1 MKVTVTFGQTG
12 VVVPCKEGW
21 TVRDLIQQATQRYRK
36 LLEQE
41 GDFLVRTHHVEY
53 CDGGILDPDDI
64 LSDLVEDKDKLMA
77 VYEEQEAQQRGV
89 AGTRLAPS
97 PDLYQ
102 SELSVFQTIAGGE
115 IEVNSSALKSNTPLL
130 VRSSSDS
137 ALSPQPT
144 EPEHSLNEDTA
155 GMTASP
161 VAAAVEKPAGVDRPQ
176 GKNTFSGS
184 LTRTVE
190 LLGED
195 SPLGIHV
202 VPYSSSLSGRS
213 LGLYIR
219 GVEEESRSRKEG
231 LFQEDEC
238 IVMINN
244 TDLLD
249 KTFSQAQEV
258 FRQAMRSP
266 VVRLDVVPSANRER
280 YEKSLIGQLFGNN
293 AGPNS
298 SPRIAK
304 RKEPPPP
311 VKAKP
316 VFKPSEN
323 PTVRLAEEAAT
334 LEAAV
339 STPKGRSESPLHKK
353 SPALSSLVTSKSV
366 GRRLRIDLKKG
377 TEGLGFTVV
386 TRDASVHGPGP
397 ILVKNILARGAA
409 VKDGRLQ
416 SGDRILE
423 VNGVDITGVGQEE
436 LVCMLR
442 STRQGESV
450 CLVVLRQEDIC
461 LPREMKDEISRVAGF
476 VLENGKEQLTFEVPL
491 NDTGSAGLGISLKG
505 NKSRETGEDLGIFI
519 KSIIHGGAAYKDG
532 RLCVNDQMV
541 AVNGESLLGHSNH
554 VAMETLRRS
563 MSQEGNVRGTIQLV
577 VLRTQKDQH
586 GVSFD
591 SSSGLSGLVG
601 SVNGQTNGSHSPMV
615 NNILYTS
622 NVTNGS
628 YSYMDEEEKGELY
641 GHETEFS
648 STNQHSYLQER
659 ENSHTSSL
667 AQRQSPTQNQD
678 QWQFQHVKASKSMDL
693 GTTQNQQ
700 HTVADESNV
709 GSLVGNTAAPSTP
722 VELGPT
728 LGLKKSSSL
737 ESLQTAMSEVNRKNE
752 LLPFHRPR
760 PNMVRGRGCNE
771 SFRAAIDKSYDG
783 PPEDDD
789 DGGSEQSSGRDTPAS
804 SSSRQ
809 GMEDQT
815 EEKGKKD
822 KKKKPKTKKKEKN
835 KGKVKEKGKKKAE
848 EPEDTEKKSKKIGF
862 GLLRFGKKKEEKKDS
877 KTALQQ
883 QKSGLLSDH
892 EFERMKDERERI
904 EAGHPEL
911 RDQRLRDQQGGD
923 GGSAYPDVEDDDTDP
938 NYARIQSFR
947 NREMGPMPL
956 PPSQSPPYSTIQ
968 HTNPGTPSPQ
978 GRSALP
984 GHGNHG
990 NDPGAIP
997 DGDPLDRLYAKVNKP
1012 RGAGTTSPPVS
1023 ATANDSVD
1031 RIQQLRREYQQA
1043 RREGIVPPYEELDPR
1058 RRGHESNAH
1067 RMPGR
1072 GTDHRLAPRYEE
1084 VERQYASLPR
1094 RGPLD
1099 PADYPMQHWSSHYPG
1114 PPQAPQGYPQSSS
1127 YPNPISQ
1134 SAQSYPNP
1142 NSQSAPSYPNPNS
1155 QSAQSYPNPNSQ
1167 SAQSYPNPNS
1177 QSAPSYPNP
1186 SSQSAPSYPN
1196 PSSQSAPSYPN
1207 PSSQSAPSY
1216 PNPSSQSAPS
1226 YPNPN
1231 SQSAPSYPNPNSQS
1245 APSYSNPNSKSAQ
1258 SYSGYPPGQPYARP
1272 GDPRSVDHGY
1282 YPHPSSQ
1289 QRGPLRQDVP
1299 PSPTPPLRGP
1309 RYDTLTRGTRGGGY
1323 RHLVDPSPD
1332 QYGYTGEGGRQQQQ
1346 HQTNPRQK
1354 NAMTAAV

>member
-89 AGTRLAPS
+89 ASTRLAPS
-97 PDLYQ
+97 PDYQ
-102 SELSVFQTIAGGE
+102 SELSVFQPIAGGE

-144 EPEHSLNEDTA
+144 ETEHSLNEDTA

-161 VAAAVEKPAGVDRPQ
+161 AAAAVERPAGVDRPQ
-176 GKNTFSGS
+176 GKQTFNGS

-244 TDLLD
+244 TDLMD

-266 VVRLDVVPSANRER
+266 VVRLDVVPSSNRER
-280 YEKSLIGQLFGNN
+280 YEKSLIGQLFGNS
-293 AGPNS
+293 AGPES

-304 RKEPPPP
+304 TKEPPPP

-323 PTVRLAEEAAT
+323 PTIRLAEEAAT
-334 LEAAV
+334 VEAAV

-353 SPALSSLVTSKSV
+353 SPALSSLVTNKSG

-377 TEGLGFTVV
+377 PEGLGFTVV

-450 CLVVLRQEDIC
+450 CLVVLRQEDMC
-461 LPREMKDEISRVAGF
+461 LPREMKDEISRVTGF
-476 VLENGKEQLTFEVPL
+476 VPENGKEQLMFEVPL

-541 AVNGESLLGHSNH
+541 AVNGESLLGRSNH

-577 VLRTQKDQH
+577 VLRAQKDQH
-586 GVSFD
+586 GASPSRSFD

-601 SVNGQTNGSHSPMV
+601 PVNGQTNGSPSPMV

-628 YSYMDEEEKGELY
+628 YSYMDEEEEGELY
-641 GHETEFS
+641 GHETEFR

-667 AQRQSPTQNQD
+667 AQPQSPTQNQD

-693 GTTQNQQ
+693 
-700 HTVADESNV
+700 VADESNV

-789 DGGSEQSSGRDTPAS
+789 DDGSEQSSGRDTPAS

-809 GMEDQT
+809 GVEDRT

-848 EPEDTEKKSKKIGF
+848 ESEDTEKKSKKIGF

-911 RDQRLRDQQGGD
+911 REQRLRDQQGGS

-968 HTNPGTPSPQ
+968 HTHPGTPSPQ

-1023 ATANDSVD
+1023 ATANDSSVD

-1043 RREGIVPPYEELDPR
+1043 RREGMVPPYEELDPR
-1058 RRGHESNAH
+1058 RRGHENDAH

-1099 PADYPMQHWSSHYPG
+1099 PADYPMQHWSGHYPG
-1114 PPQAPQGYPQSSS
+1114 PPQAPQGYPQSPS
-1127 YPNPISQ
+1127 YS
-1134 SAQSYPNP
+1134 NP
-1142 NSQSAPSYPNPNS
+1142 N
-1155 QSAQSYPNPNSQ
+1155 
-1167 SAQSYPNPNS
+1167 
-1177 QSAPSYPNP
+1177 
-1186 SSQSAPSYPN
+1186 
-1196 PSSQSAPSYPN
+1196 
-1207 PSSQSAPSY
+1207 
-1216 PNPSSQSAPS
+1216 SQSAPS

-1245 APSYSNPNSKSAQ
+1245 APSYPNPNSQSAPSYPNPNSQSAPSYPNPNSQSAPSYPNPNSQSAPSYPNPNSQSAPSYPNPNSQSAPSYPNPNSQSAPSYPNPNSQSAQ

-1272 GDPRSVDHGY
+1272 GDPRSLDSGY

-1299 PSPTPPLRGP
+1299 PSPTPPLRGL

-1346 HQTNPRQK
+1346 HQANPRQK

>member
-89 AGTRLAPS
+89 ANSRLAPS

-102 SELSVFQTIAGGE
+102 AELSVFQPVAGGE

-144 EPEHSLNEDTA
+144 ETRPPLNEEA
-155 GMTASP
+155 VGMAASP
-161 VAAAVEKPAGVDRPQ
+161 AVERQAGVDRPQ
-176 GKNTFSGS
+176 GKHTSAGS

-190 LLGED
+190 ILGED

-244 TDLLD
+244 TDLMD

-266 VVRLDVVPSANRER
+266 VVRLEVVPSVHRER
-280 YEKSLIGQLFGNN
+280 YEKSLIGQLFGNS
-293 AGPNS
+293 AGPDC
-298 SPRIAK
+298 SPQIAK
-304 RKEPPPP
+304 IKEPPPP
-311 VKAKP
+311 IKAKP
-316 VFKPSEN
+316 VFKPPEN
-323 PTVRLAEEAAT
+323 PTLRLAEEAASI
-334 LEAAV
+334 EAAV
-339 STPKGRSESPLHKK
+339 NTSKGRSESPLSKK
-353 SPALSSLVTSKSV
+353 SPALSSLVTNKKV

-377 TEGLGFTVV
+377 SEGLGFTVV
-386 TRDASVHGPGP
+386 TRDSSVHGPGP

-450 CLVVLRQEDIC
+450 CLVVLRQEEMF
-461 LPREMKDEISRVAGF
+461 LPREMKDELSRVTGF
-476 VLENGKEQLTFEVPL
+476 VPESGKEQLMFEVPL

-532 RLCVNDQMV
+532 RLQVNDQMV
-541 AVNGESLLGHSNH
+541 AVNGESLMGRSNH

-563 MSQEGNVRGTIQLV
+563 MSQEGNARGTIQLV
-577 VLRTQKDQH
+577 VLRVVKDRH
-586 GVSFD
+586 GASPNRSFD
-591 SSSGLSGLVG
+591 SSSGLSGPVG
-601 SVNGQTNGSHSPMV
+601 PVNGRTNGPSPSPLV
-615 NNILYTS
+615 NNILYAS
-622 NVTNGS
+622 NATNGS
-628 YSYMDEEEKGELY
+628 YSYMDEDEDGELY

-648 STNQHSYLQER
+648 SSTQHSYLQDR
-659 ENSHTSSL
+659 ENYHVSSP
-667 AQRQSPTQNQD
+667 AQPQCPPQNQS
-678 QWQFQHVKASKSMDL
+678 QRQFQHVKASKSMDL
-693 GTTQNQQ
+693 
-700 HTVADESNV
+700 VADESNV
-709 GSLVGNTAAPSTP
+709 ASLAGNSAAPSTP

-737 ESLQTAMSEVNRKNE
+737 ESLQTAMSEVNRNNE

-783 PPEDDD
+783 PPEEDDD
-789 DGGSEQSSGRDTPAS
+789 DGSELSSGRDTPAS

-809 GMEDQT
+809 GLGERI
-815 EEKGKKD
+815 EEKSKKE
-822 KKKKPKTKKKEKN
+822 KKKKPKTKKKEKS
-835 KGKVKEKGKKKAE
+835 KGKVKEKEKKKTE
-848 EPEDTEKKSKKIGF
+848 EPEETEKKSKKIGF
-862 GLLRFGKKKEEKKDS
+862 GLLRFGKKKEEKKEA
-877 KTALQQ
+877 KAALQR
-883 QKSGLLSDH
+883 QKSDIMSDQ
-892 EFERMKDERERI
+892 EFERIKDERERI
-904 EAGHPEL
+904 EVGHPEL
-911 RDQRLRDQQGGD
+911 REQRRRDHQGGN
-923 GGSAYPDVEDDDTDP
+923 GVAAFPDVEDDDADP

-947 NREMGPMPL
+947 DRDTGPMPQ
-956 PPSQSPPYSTIQ
+956 PPPQSPPYSTVQ
-968 HTNPGTPSPQ
+968 HGHVGAPSPQ
-978 GRSALP
+978 GPSAFP
-984 GHGNHG
+984 GHGNRAT
-990 NDPGAIP
+990 DPGAAP
-997 DGDPLDRLYAKVNKP
+997 DDDPLDRLYAKVNKP
-1012 RGAGTTSPPVS
+1012 RGAGPISPPVS
-1023 ATANDSVD
+1023 APANDGVD

-1043 RREGIVPPYEELDPR
+1043 RREGVVPPYEEPDPR
-1058 RRGHESNAH
+1058 RRGHENEAP

-1072 GTDHRLAPRYEE
+1072 GADHRLAPRYEE

-1099 PADYPMQHWSSHYPG
+1099 ATDYSMQPWSAHYPG
-1114 PPQAPQGYPQSSS
+1114 PPQAPLGYPQS
-1127 YPNPISQ
+1127 
-1134 SAQSYPNP
+1134 
-1142 NSQSAPSYPNPNS
+1142 PSYPNPNP
-1155 QSAQSYPNPNSQ
+1155 QP
-1167 SAQSYPNPNS
+1167 
-1177 QSAPSYPNP
+1177 AP
-1186 SSQSAPSYPN
+1186 
-1196 PSSQSAPSYPN
+1196 
-1207 PSSQSAPSY
+1207 
-1216 PNPSSQSAPS
+1216 
-1226 YPNPN
+1226 
-1231 SQSAPSYPNPNSQS
+1231 
-1245 APSYSNPNSKSAQ
+1245 
-1258 SYSGYPPGQPYARP
+1258 SYSGYPPGPPYARP
-1272 GDPRSVDHGY
+1272 GDPRGVDPGY

-1299 PSPTPPLRGP
+1299 PSPTPPLRGL
-1309 RYDTLTRGTRGGGY
+1309 RYDTMARGSPGGGY
-1323 RHLVDPSPD
+1323 RHMVDPSPD
-1332 QYGYTGEGGRQQQQ
+1332 QYIYTGEGGRQQQQ

>member
-89 AGTRLAPS
+89 ANSSLAPS

-102 SELSVFQTIAGGE
+102 SELSVFQPITGGE

-137 ALSPQPT
+137 ALSPQPAET
-144 EPEHSLNEDTA
+144 EPSLSEDTA
-155 GMTASP
+155 MMAASP
-161 VAAAVEKPAGVDRPQ
+161 AVERPAGVNRPQ
-176 GKNTFSGS
+176 GKHIFGGS

-190 LLGED
+190 ILGED

-202 VPYSSSLSGRS
+202 VPYCSSFSGRS

-238 IVMINN
+238 IVQINN
-244 TDLLD
+244 TDLMD

-266 VVRLDVVPSANRER
+266 LVRLEVVPSSNRER
-280 YEKSLIGQLFGNN
+280 YEKNLIGQLFANS
-293 AGPNS
+293 AGPDS

-304 RKEPPPP
+304 TKEPPPP

-323 PTVRLAEEAAT
+323 PTTRLAEEAAAM
-334 LEAAV
+334 EAA
-339 STPKGRSESPLHKK
+339 TPKGRSESPLLKK
-353 SPALSSLVTSKSV
+353 GPAFSSLVTNKR

-377 TEGLGFTVV
+377 SEGLGFTVV
-386 TRDASVHGPGP
+386 TRDSSVHGPGP
-397 ILVKNILARGAA
+397 ILVKNILPRGAA

-450 CLVVLRQEDIC
+450 CLVVLRQEDMF
-461 LPREMKDEISRVAGF
+461 LPREMKDEVSRVPVF
-476 VLENGKEQLTFEVPL
+476 VSENGKEQLMFEVPL
-491 NDTGSAGLGISLKG
+491 NDSGSAGLGISLKG

-532 RLCVNDQMV
+532 RLRVNDQLV
-541 AVNGESLLGHSNH
+541 AVNGESLLGRSNH

-563 MSQEGNVRGTIQLV
+563 MSQEGNTRGTIQLV
-577 VLRTQKDQH
+577 VLRLLKDQH
-586 GVSFD
+586 GVSPNRSFD
-591 SSSGLSGLVG
+591 SSCGLSGLA
-601 SVNGQTNGSHSPMV
+601 SPVNSQTGLGAIQASPI
-615 NNILYTS
+615 NNSLYTS
-622 NVTNGS
+622 NVINGS
-628 YSYMDEEEKGELY
+628 HSHMDEEDELY
-641 GHETEFS
+641 GHEAEFS
-648 STNQHSYLQER
+648 SSTQRSYLQER
-659 ENSHTSSL
+659 ENSHTSNQ
-667 AQRQSPTQNQD
+667 AQPQSPNQSQNQN
-678 QWQFQHVKASKSMDL
+678 QRQFQHVKASKSMDL
-693 GTTQNQQ
+693 
-700 HTVADESNV
+700 VADESNV
-709 GSLVGNTAAPSTP
+709 ESLVGNTAAPSTP

-752 LLPFHRPR
+752 FLPFHRPR
-760 PNMVRGRGCNE
+760 QNMVRGRGCNE

-789 DGGSEQSSGRDTPAS
+789 DDGSEPSSGRDTPAS

-809 GMEDQT
+809 GVGDRV

-822 KKKKPKTKKKEKN
+822 KKKKAKTRKKEKT
-835 KGKVKEKGKKKAE
+835 KGKGKEKEKKKAE
-848 EPEDTEKKSKKIGF
+848 EPEETEKKSKKIGF
-862 GLLRFGKKKEEKKDS
+862 GLLRFGKKKEEKKEA
-877 KTALQQ
+877 KAALQR
-883 QKSGLLSDH
+883 QKSDILSDH
-892 EFERMKDERERI
+892 EFEKMKDERERI

-911 RDQRLRDQQGGD
+911 REQRSRDQQDGG
-923 GGSAYPDVEDDDTDP
+923 GGSAYPDVEDDDADP
-938 NYARIQSFR
+938 NYARIQTFR
-947 NREMGPMPL
+947 DRDMGSPPQPM
-956 PPSQSPPYSTIQ
+956 SQSPLYSTLQ
-968 HTNPGTPSPQ
+968 HGHLRTPSPQ
-978 GRSALP
+978 GPSAFP

-990 NDPGAIP
+990 NNPVAVP
-997 DGDPLDRLYAKVNKP
+997 DEDPLDRLYAKVNKP

-1023 ATANDSVD
+1023 DAANDSVD

-1043 RREGIVPPYEELDPR
+1043 RREGMVPPYEELDPR
-1058 RRGHESNAH
+1058 RRGHENGAH
-1067 RMPGR
+1067 RVPGR
-1072 GTDHRLAPRYEE
+1072 GVDHRLAPRYEE

-1099 PADYPMQHWSSHYPG
+1099 PADYPMQPWSGHYPG
-1114 PPQAPQGYPQSSS
+1114 PPQSQQGYPQS
-1127 YPNPISQ
+1127 
-1134 SAQSYPNP
+1134 
-1142 NSQSAPSYPNPNS
+1142 PSYPNPNT
-1155 QSAQSYPNPNSQ
+1155 QSG
-1167 SAQSYPNPNS
+1167 
-1177 QSAPSYPNP
+1177 
-1186 SSQSAPSYPN
+1186 
-1196 PSSQSAPSYPN
+1196 
-1207 PSSQSAPSY
+1207 
-1216 PNPSSQSAPS
+1216 
-1226 YPNPN
+1226 
-1231 SQSAPSYPNPNSQS
+1231 
-1245 APSYSNPNSKSAQ
+1245 Q
-1258 SYSGYPPGQPYARP
+1258 SYSGYPHGQLYARP
-1272 GDPRSVDHGY
+1272 GDPRGIDPGY

-1299 PSPTPPLRGP
+1299 PSPTPPLRGQ
-1309 RYDTLTRGTRGGGY
+1309 RYDTMTRGTGGGGY

-1332 QYGYTGEGGRQQQQ
+1332 QYSYTGEGGRQQQQ

>member
-89 AGTRLAPS
+89 ANTSLAPS

-102 SELSVFQTIAGGE
+102 SELSVFQPIAGGE

-137 ALSPQPT
+137 ALGPQLT
-144 EPEHSLNEDTA
+144 ETEASLNEDTTEMAA
-155 GMTASP
+155 GP
-161 VAAAVEKPAGVDRPQ
+161 AVERPAGVDRAQ
-176 GKNTFSGS
+176 GKHTFSGS

-190 LLGED
+190 ILGED

-202 VPYSSSLSGRS
+202 VPYCSSLSGRS

-238 IVMINN
+238 IVKINN
-244 TDLLD
+244 TDLID

-266 VVRLDVVPSANRER
+266 VVRLEVVPSFNRER
-280 YEKSLIGQLFGNN
+280 YEKSLIGQLFGNS
-293 AGPNS
+293 AGPDS

-304 RKEPPPP
+304 TKEPPPP

-316 VFKPSEN
+316 MFKPSEN
-323 PTVRLAEEAAT
+323 PATRLAEDAAV

-339 STPKGRSESPLHKK
+339 STPKGRSESPLLKK
-353 SPALSSLVTSKSV
+353 SPALSSLVGNKRG

-377 TEGLGFTVV
+377 SEGLGFTVV
-386 TRDASVHGPGP
+386 TRDSSVHGPGP
-397 ILVKNILARGAA
+397 ILVKNILPRGAA

-423 VNGVDITGVGQEE
+423 VNGVDFSSDGQEE

-442 STRQGESV
+442 STRQGENV
-450 CLVVLRQEDIC
+450 CLVVLRQEDMF
-461 LPREMKDEISRVAGF
+461 LPREMKEELSRVAGF
-476 VLENGKEQLTFEVPL
+476 VSENGKEQLMFEVPL
-491 NDTGSAGLGISLKG
+491 NDTGSAGLGVSLKG

-532 RLCVNDQMV
+532 RLSVNDQLV
-541 AVNGESLLGHSNH
+541 AVNGESLLGRSNH

-577 VLRTQKDQH
+577 VLRALKDQH
-586 GVSFD
+586 GVSPNRSFD
-591 SSSGLSGLVG
+591 GSPGLMGPMSPANGQTGLVG
-601 SVNGQTNGSHSPMV
+601 QANGPVHPPMLS
-615 NNILYTS
+615 NSLYAS

-628 YSYMDEEEKGELY
+628 YSHMDEEEEGELY
-641 GHETEFS
+641 GHEEFS
-648 STNQHSYLQER
+648 GSTQHSYLQER
-659 ENSHTSSL
+659 ENSHISSP
-667 AQRQSPTQNQD
+667 AQPQSPTQSHNQS
-678 QWQFQHVKASKSMDL
+678 QRQFHQHVKASKSMDL
-693 GTTQNQQ
+693 
-700 HTVADESNV
+700 
-709 GSLVGNTAAPSTP
+709 APSGP

-737 ESLQTAMSEVNRKNE
+737 ESLQTAMSEVSRKNE

-789 DGGSEQSSGRDTPAS
+789 DDGSEPSSGRDTPAS

-809 GMEDQT
+809 GVGDQI

-822 KKKKPKTKKKEKN
+822 KKKKAKTKKKEKN
-835 KGKVKEKGKKKAE
+835 KGKGKEKKKTE
-848 EPEDTEKKSKKIGF
+848 EPEETEKKSKKIGF
-862 GLLRFGKKKEEKKDS
+862 GLLRFGKKKEEKKEA
-877 KTALQQ
+877 KAALQR
-883 QKSGLLSDH
+883 QKSEILSDH
-892 EFERMKDERERI
+892 ELERMKEERERI

-911 RDQRLRDQQGGD
+911 REHRSRDQQGGG

-947 NREMGPMPL
+947 DRDVGPVPQL
-956 PPSQSPPYSTIQ
+956 PSQSPPYSTIQ
-968 HTNPGTPSPQ
+968 HTHAHTASPQ
-978 GRSALP
+978 SLTTFP
-984 GHGNHG
+984 GHGNHV
-990 NDPGAIP
+990 NNPGAIP
-997 DGDPLDRLYAKVNKP
+997 DDDHIDRLYAKVNKP
-1012 RGAGTTSPPVS
+1012 RGTGATSPPAS
-1023 ATANDSVD
+1023 ANDSSVD

-1043 RREGIVPPYEELDPR
+1043 RREGMVPPYEELDPR
-1058 RRGHESNAH
+1058 RRGHENDAH

-1072 GTDHRLAPRYEE
+1072 GTDPRLAPRYEE

-1099 PADYPMQHWSSHYPG
+1099 PGDYPMQPWSGHYPG
-1114 PPQAPQGYPQSSS
+1114 PPQAAQGYPQSL
-1127 YPNPISQ
+1127 
-1134 SAQSYPNP
+1134 SYPNP
-1142 NSQSAPSYPNPNS
+1142 NSQAGPSYP
-1155 QSAQSYPNPNSQ
+1155 
-1167 SAQSYPNPNS
+1167 
-1177 QSAPSYPNP
+1177 
-1186 SSQSAPSYPN
+1186 
-1196 PSSQSAPSYPN
+1196 
-1207 PSSQSAPSY
+1207 
-1216 PNPSSQSAPS
+1216 
-1226 YPNPN
+1226 
-1231 SQSAPSYPNPNSQS
+1231 
-1245 APSYSNPNSKSAQ
+1245 
-1258 SYSGYPPGQPYARP
+1258 GYPPSQPYPRP
-1272 GDPRSVDHGY
+1272 GDPRGVDPGY

-1299 PSPTPPLRGP
+1299 PSPTPPLRGL
-1309 RYDTLTRGTRGGGY
+1309 RYDTMMRGTGGGGY
-1323 RHLVDPSPD
+1323 RHLMDPGPD

>member
-89 AGTRLAPS
+89 ANTSLAPS
-97 PDLYQ
+97 PDLCQ
-102 SELSVFQTIAGGE
+102 SELSVFQPIVGGE

-144 EPEHSLNEDTA
+144 ETEPSLHEDTT
-155 GMTASP
+155 GMAASP
-161 VAAAVEKPAGVDRPQ
+161 AVERPAGVDRPQ
-176 GKNTFSGS
+176 GKHTFNGS

-190 LLGED
+190 ILGED

-244 TDLLD
+244 TDLMD
-249 KTFSQAQEV
+249 KTFSQAQEL

-266 VVRLDVVPSANRER
+266 VVRLEVVPSSNRER
-280 YEKSLIGQLFGNN
+280 YEKSLIGQLFGSS
-293 AGPNS
+293 AGPDG
-298 SPRIAK
+298 SPRIPK
-304 RKEPPPP
+304 TKEPPPP
-311 VKAKP
+311 IKAKP
-316 VFKPSEN
+316 VFKPPEN
-323 PTVRLAEEAAT
+323 PAMRLAEEAAT
-334 LEAAV
+334 MEPAV
-339 STPKGRSESPLHKK
+339 GTPKGRSESPLHKK
-353 SPALSSLVTSKSV
+353 SPALSSLVTNKRG

-377 TEGLGFTVV
+377 PEGLGFTVV
-386 TRDASVHGPGP
+386 TRDSSVHGPGP

-450 CLVVLRQEDIC
+450 CLVVLRQEDMF
-461 LPREMKDEISRVAGF
+461 LPREMKDEMSRVTGF
-476 VLENGKEQLTFEVPL
+476 VSESGKEQLMFEVPL

-532 RLCVNDQMV
+532 RLRVNDQMV
-541 AVNGESLLGHSNH
+541 AVNGESLLGRSNH

-563 MSQEGNVRGTIQLV
+563 MSHEGNVRGTIQLV
-577 VLRTQKDQH
+577 VLRALKDQH
-586 GVSFD
+586 GVSPNRSFD
-591 SSSGLSGLVG
+591 SSSGLSGPVG
-601 SVNGQTNGSHSPMV
+601 PVNGQTNGPIHSPMV
-615 NNILYTS
+615 NNSLYAS

-628 YSYMDEEEKGELY
+628 YSYMDEEEEGELY
-641 GHETEFS
+641 VHETDFS
-648 STNQHSYLQER
+648 NSTQHSYLQER
-659 ENSHTSSL
+659 ETSHTSSQ
-667 AQRQSPTQNQD
+667 AQPQSPTQNQN
-678 QWQFQHVKASKSMDL
+678 QNQRQFQHVKASKSMDL
-693 GTTQNQQ
+693 
-700 HTVADESNV
+700 VADESNV
-709 GSLVGNTAAPSTP
+709 GSMVGNAAAPSPP

-789 DGGSEQSSGRDTPAS
+789 DDGSEPSSGRDTPAS

-809 GMEDQT
+809 GVGDRI

-822 KKKKPKTKKKEKN
+822 KKNKLKTKTKEKN
-835 KGKVKEKGKKKAE
+835 KKKVKEKEKNKAE
-848 EPEDTEKKSKKIGF
+848 EPEETAKKSKKIGF
-862 GLLRFGKKKEEKKDS
+862 GLLRFGKKKEEKKEA
-877 KTALQQ
+877 KAALQR
-883 QKSGLLSDH
+883 QKSDILSDH

-911 RDQRLRDQQGGD
+911 REQRSRDQQGGGG

-947 NREMGPMPL
+947 DRDMVPVPQ
-956 PPSQSPPYSTIQ
+956 PPSQSPPYSTFQ
-968 HTNPGTPSPQ
+968 HAHAGNPSPQ
-978 GRSALP
+978 GPSAFP

-990 NDPGAIP
+990 NDPGAVP
-997 DGDPLDRLYAKVNKP
+997 DDDPLDRLYAKVNKP
-1012 RGAGTTSPPVS
+1012 RGAATTSPPVS
-1023 ATANDSVD
+1023 ASANDSVD

-1043 RREGIVPPYEELDPR
+1043 RREGMVPPYEELDPR
-1058 RRGHESNAH
+1058 RRVHENDTH
-1067 RMPGR
+1067 RIPGR
-1072 GTDHRLAPRYEE
+1072 GTDHRMAPRYEE

-1099 PADYPMQHWSSHYPG
+1099 PADYPMQPWSSHYPG
-1114 PPQAPQGYPQSSS
+1114 PPQAPQGYPQS
-1127 YPNPISQ
+1127 
-1134 SAQSYPNP
+1134 
-1142 NSQSAPSYPNPNS
+1142 PSYPNPNS
-1155 QSAQSYPNPNSQ
+1155 QP
-1167 SAQSYPNPNS
+1167 
-1177 QSAPSYPNP
+1177 AP
-1186 SSQSAPSYPN
+1186 
-1196 PSSQSAPSYPN
+1196 
-1207 PSSQSAPSY
+1207 
-1216 PNPSSQSAPS
+1216 
-1226 YPNPN
+1226 
-1231 SQSAPSYPNPNSQS
+1231 
-1245 APSYSNPNSKSAQ
+1245 

-1272 GDPRSVDHGY
+1272 GDPRGVDPGY

-1299 PSPTPPLRGP
+1299 PSPTPPRGL
-1309 RYDTLTRGTRGGGY
+1309 RYDTMTRGTGGGGY

-1332 QYGYTGEGGRQQQQ
+1332 HYGYTGKEGRQQQQ

>member
-1 MKVTVTFGQTG
+1 MMKVTVTFGQTG
-12 VVVPCKEGW
+12 VVVPCKDGW

-36 LLEQE
+36 LLEQG

-89 AGTRLAPS
+89 ANTSLAPS

-102 SELSVFQTIAGGE
+102 SELSAFQPITGGE

-137 ALSPQPT
+137 ALGPQPT
-144 EPEHSLNEDTA
+144 EIEPSLNEDTA
-155 GMTASP
+155 VMAASP
-161 VAAAVEKPAGVDRPQ
+161 TVERPAGVDRPQ
-176 GKNTFSGS
+176 GKHTFSGS

-190 LLGED
+190 ILGED

-202 VPYSSSLSGRS
+202 VPYCSSLSGRS

-238 IVMINN
+238 IVKINT
-244 TDLLD
+244 TDLMD
-249 KTFSQAQEV
+249 KTFSQSQEV

-266 VVRLDVVPSANRER
+266 IVRLEVVPSSNRER
-280 YEKSLIGQLFGNN
+280 YERSLIGQLFGN
-293 AGPNS
+293 ASGSDS
-298 SPRIAK
+298 SPRITK
-304 RKEPPPP
+304 TKEPPPP

-316 VFKPSEN
+316 IFKPSEN
-323 PTVRLAEEAAT
+323 PTTQLAEETASM
-334 LEAAV
+334 EAAV
-339 STPKGRSESPLHKK
+339 GTPKGRSESPTLKK
-353 SPALSSLVTSKSV
+353 GPAFSSLVANKRA

-377 TEGLGFTVV
+377 SEGLGFTVV
-386 TRDASVHGPGP
+386 TRDSSVHGPGP
-397 ILVKNILARGAA
+397 ILVKNILPRGAA

-450 CLVVLRQEDIC
+450 CLVVLRQEDMF
-461 LPREMKDEISRVAGF
+461 LPREMKDEVSRVPGF
-476 VLENGKEQLTFEVPL
+476 VSENGKEQLTFEVPL
-491 NDTGSAGLGISLKG
+491 NDSGSAGLGISLKG

-532 RLCVNDQMV
+532 RLCVNDQLV
-541 AVNGESLLGHSNH
+541 AVNGESLLGCSNH

-577 VLRTQKDQH
+577 VLRALKDQH
-586 GVSFD
+586 GVSPSRSFD
-591 SSSGLSGLVG
+591 SSSGLSGLG
-601 SVNGQTNGSHSPMV
+601 SPVNGQTGLVSQTNGPIRPPAA
-615 NNILYTS
+615 NNNLYAF
-622 NVTNGS
+622 NVSNGS
-628 YSYMDEEEKGELY
+628 YSHMDEEEDGELY
-641 GHETEFS
+641 GHEEFS
-648 STNQHSYLQER
+648 SSNQHSYLQER
-659 ENSHTSSL
+659 EISHTSSP
-667 AQRQSPTQNQD
+667 AQPQSPAQNQN
-678 QWQFQHVKASKSMDL
+678 QRQFQHVKASKSMDL

-700 HTVADESNV
+700 PTVADESNV
-709 GSLVGNTAAPSTP
+709 GSLVGSTPAPSTP
-722 VELGPT
+722 IELGPT

-752 LLPFHRPR
+752 FLPFHRPR
-760 PNMVRGRGCNE
+760 QNMVRGRGCNE

-789 DGGSEQSSGRDTPAS
+789 DDGSEPSSGRDTPAS

-809 GMEDQT
+809 GVEARI

-822 KKKKPKTKKKEKN
+822 KKKKERKTKKKEKN
-835 KGKVKEKGKKKAE
+835 KLKGKEKEEEKKKKKVE
-848 EPEDTEKKSKKIGF
+848 EPEETEKKSKKIGF
-862 GLLRFGKKKEEKKDS
+862 GLLRFGKKKEEKKEA
-877 KTALQQ
+877 KAALQR
-883 QKSGLLSDH
+883 QKSDILSDL
-892 EFERMKDERERI
+892 ELERMKDERERI

-911 RDQRLRDQQGGD
+911 RPRDQQGG
-923 GGSAYPDVEDDDTDP
+923 GSGSTYPDVEDDDADP

-947 NREMGPMPL
+947 DRNMGSMPQPL
-956 PPSQSPPYSTIQ
+956 PQSPPYSTIQ
-968 HTNPGTPSPQ
+968 HTHARTPSPQ
-978 GRSALP
+978 GPSAFP
-984 GHGNHG
+984 GHGTHSNE
-990 NDPGAIP
+990 PAPMP
-997 DGDPLDRLYAKVNKP
+997 DDDPLDRLYAKVNKP

-1043 RREGIVPPYEELDPR
+1043 RREGMVPPYEELNPR
-1058 RRGHESNAH
+1058 RRGHENDAH

-1099 PADYPMQHWSSHYPG
+1099 PADYPMQLWSGHYPG
-1114 PPQAPQGYPQSSS
+1114 PPPTSQGYPQAPT
-1127 YPNPISQ
+1127 YPT
-1134 SAQSYPNP
+1134 P
-1142 NSQSAPSYPNPNS
+1142 NSQSG
-1155 QSAQSYPNPNSQ
+1155 
-1167 SAQSYPNPNS
+1167 
-1177 QSAPSYPNP
+1177 
-1186 SSQSAPSYPN
+1186 
-1196 PSSQSAPSYPN
+1196 
-1207 PSSQSAPSY
+1207 
-1216 PNPSSQSAPS
+1216 
-1226 YPNPN
+1226 
-1231 SQSAPSYPNPNSQS
+1231 
-1245 APSYSNPNSKSAQ
+1245 PSYSS
-1258 SYSGYPPGQPYARP
+1258 YPPGQPYARP
-1272 GDPRSVDHGY
+1272 GDPRGVDPGY

-1299 PSPTPPLRGP
+1299 PSPTPPLRG
-1309 RYDTLTRGTRGGGY
+1309 L
-1323 RHLVDPSPD
+1323 RHLVDPGPD
-1332 QYGYTGEGGRQQQQ
+1332 QYVYTGEGGREQQQ

>member
-77 VYEEQEAQQRGV
+77 VYEEQEAQQRG
-89 AGTRLAPS
+89 AANASLAPS

-102 SELSVFQTIAGGE
+102 SELSVFQPITGGE
-115 IEVNSSALKSNTPLL
+115 IEVTSSALKSNTPLL

-137 ALSPQPT
+137 ALGPQPSET
-144 EPEHSLNEDTA
+144 EPSLNEDTTMMA
-155 GMTASP
+155 ASP
-161 VAAAVEKPAGVDRPQ
+161 AVERPAGVEKPQ
-176 GKNTFSGS
+176 GKHTFNGS
-184 LTRTVE
+184 LTRIVE
-190 LLGED
+190 ILGED

-202 VPYSSSLSGRS
+202 VPYSSSLSGRP

-238 IVMINN
+238 IVKINN
-244 TDLLD
+244 NDLMD

-258 FRQAMRSP
+258 FRQAMRSS
-266 VVRLDVVPSANRER
+266 VVRLEVVPSSNRER
-280 YEKSLIGQLFGNN
+280 YEKSLIGHLVNSS
-293 AGPNS
+293 AGPDG
-298 SPRIAK
+298 SPRITK
-304 RKEPPPP
+304 TKEPPPP

-323 PTVRLAEEAAT
+323 PAMRLAEDAAN
-334 LEAAV
+334 LEAAA
-339 STPKGRSESPLHKK
+339 STPKGRSESPLPKK
-353 SPALSSLVTSKSV
+353 SPALSSLVTNKRG

-377 TEGLGFTVV
+377 SEGLGFTVV
-386 TRDASVHGPGP
+386 TRDSSVHGPGP
-397 ILVKNILARGAA
+397 ILVKNILPRGAA

-450 CLVVLRQEDIC
+450 CLVVLRQEDMF
-461 LPREMKDEISRVAGF
+461 LPREMKDEVSRGPGFIS
-476 VLENGKEQLTFEVPL
+476 ENGKEQLMFEVPL

-532 RLCVNDQMV
+532 RLCINDQLV
-541 AVNGESLLGHSNH
+541 AVNGESLLGRSNH
-554 VAMETLRRS
+554 VAMETLRHS
-563 MSQEGNVRGTIQLV
+563 MSHEGNVRGTIQLV
-577 VLRTQKDQH
+577 VLRALKEQH
-586 GVSFD
+586 GVSPNRSFD
-591 SSSGLSGLVG
+591 SSSSLPGLMSPVNGLTGLV
-601 SVNGQTNGSHSPMV
+601 SQTNGPVHPPMV
-615 NNILYTS
+615 NNNLYAS
-622 NVTNGS
+622 NATNGN
-628 YSYMDEEEKGELY
+628 YSHMDEEEEGELC
-641 GHETEFS
+641 GHETELRS
-648 STNQHSYLQER
+648 STQYSYIQER
-659 ENSHTSSL
+659 ETSGP
-667 AQRQSPTQNQD
+667 AQPQSPTQSQNQR
-678 QWQFQHVKASKSMDL
+678 QFQHVKASKSMDL
-693 GTTQNQQ
+693 GTNPQ

-760 PNMVRGRGCNE
+760 PNMIRGRGCNE

-789 DGGSEQSSGRDTPAS
+789 DDGSEQSSGRDTPAS

-809 GMEDQT
+809 GVGDQI
-815 EEKGKKD
+815 EEKAGKKN
-822 KKKKPKTKKKEKN
+822 KKKKAKTKKKEKT
-835 KGKVKEKGKKKAE
+835 KGKGKEKEKKKAE
-848 EPEDTEKKSKKIGF
+848 ESEETEKKSKKIGF
-862 GLLRFGKKKEEKKDS
+862 GLLRFGKKKEEKKEA
-877 KTALQQ
+877 KAALQR
-883 QKSGLLSDH
+883 QKSDILSDL
-892 EFERMKDERERI
+892 ELERMKDERERI

-911 RDQRLRDQQGGD
+911 REHRSRDQQGGG
-923 GGSAYPDVEDDDTDP
+923 GGSAYPDVEDDDADP

-947 NREMGPMPL
+947 DRNMGSIPQQPL
-956 PPSQSPPYSTIQ
+956 AQSPPYSTIQ
-968 HTNPGTPSPQ
+968 HSHVRTPSPQ
-978 GRSALP
+978 GPSSFP

-997 DGDPLDRLYAKVNKP
+997 DDDPLDRLYAKVNK
-1012 RGAGTTSPPVS
+1012 RGAGAPSPPVS
-1023 ATANDSVD
+1023 AAANDGVD

-1043 RREGIVPPYEELDPR
+1043 RREGMVPPYEELDPR
-1058 RRGHESNAH
+1058 RRGHEND

-1072 GTDHRLAPRYEE
+1072 GADHRLAPRYEE

-1099 PADYPMQHWSSHYPG
+1099 PADYPMQPWSGLYTG
-1114 PPQAPQGYPQSSS
+1114 PPQAPQGYPQ
-1127 YPNPISQ
+1127 
-1134 SAQSYPNP
+1134 
-1142 NSQSAPSYPNPNS
+1142 APSYPNPNP
-1155 QSAQSYPNPNSQ
+1155 QSGP
-1167 SAQSYPNPNS
+1167 
-1177 QSAPSYPNP
+1177 
-1186 SSQSAPSYPN
+1186 
-1196 PSSQSAPSYPN
+1196 
-1207 PSSQSAPSY
+1207 
-1216 PNPSSQSAPS
+1216 
-1226 YPNPN
+1226 
-1231 SQSAPSYPNPNSQS
+1231 
-1245 APSYSNPNSKSAQ
+1245 
-1258 SYSGYPPGQPYARP
+1258 SYSGYPPGQPYSRP
-1272 GDPRSVDHGY
+1272 GDPRGVDPGY

-1299 PSPTPPLRGP
+1299 PSPTPPLRGL
-1309 RYDTLTRGTRGGGY
+1309 RYDTMTRGAGAGY
-1323 RHLVDPSPD
+1323 RHMVDPGPD
-1332 QYGYTGEGGRQQQQ
+1332 QYGYTGDSGRQQQQ

>member
-1 MKVTVTFGQTG
+1 MMKVTVTFGQTG

-89 AGTRLAPS
+89 ANTRLAPS
-97 PDLYQ
+97 PDVYQ
-102 SELSVFQTIAGGE
+102 SELSVFQPIAGGE

-144 EPEHSLNEDTA
+144 DSEPPFSEDTT
-155 GMTASP
+155 GMAASP
-161 VAAAVEKPAGVDRPQ
+161 AVEKPAGVDRPPS
-176 GKNTFSGS
+176 KHTSNDSM
-184 LTRTVE
+184 TRTVE
-190 LLGED
+190 ILGDD

-213 LGLYIR
+213 LGLFIR

-244 TDLLD
+244 KDLMD

-258 FRQAMRSP
+258 FRQAMRSQ
-266 VVRLDVVPSANRER
+266 VVRLEVVPSSNRER
-280 YEKSLIGQLFGNN
+280 YEKSFIGQLIGNN
-293 AGPNS
+293 AGPDS
-298 SPRIAK
+298 SPRVAK
-304 RKEPPPP
+304 SKPPPP
-311 VKAKP
+311 PIKAKP

-323 PTVRLAEEAAT
+323 PAMRLAEEAAST
-334 LEAAV
+334 EAAV
-339 STPKGRSESPLHKK
+339 STPKGRSESPSLKK
-353 SPALSSLVTSKSV
+353 GPVLSSLVTNKKA
-366 GRRLRIDLKKG
+366 GRKLRIDLKKG
-377 TEGLGFTVV
+377 SEGLGFTVV
-386 TRDASVHGPGP
+386 TRDSSVHGPGP

-423 VNGVDITGVGQEE
+423 VNGVDTTGVGQEE

-450 CLVVLRQEDIC
+450 CLVVLRQEDMF
-461 LPREMKDEISRVAGF
+461 LPREMKDELSHVTGF
-476 VLENGKEQLTFEVPL
+476 VPESGKEQLMFEVPL

-532 RLCVNDQMV
+532 RLHVNDQMM
-541 AVNGESLLGHSNH
+541 AVNGESLLGRSNH

-563 MSQEGNVRGTIQLV
+563 MSQEGNVRGMIQLV
-577 VLRTQKDQH
+577 VLRALQDQL
-586 GVSFD
+586 GVSPNRSFD
-591 SSSGLSGLVG
+591 SSSGLMG
-601 SVNGQTNGSHSPMV
+601 SVNGHSMV
-615 NNILYTS
+615 NNSLYAS
-622 NVTNGS
+622 HATNGS
-628 YSYMDEEEKGELY
+628 YSYMDDDEDAELY

-648 STNQHSYLQER
+648 SSTQHSYLHER
-659 ENSHTSSL
+659 ENSHSSSQ
-667 AQRQSPTQNQD
+667 AQPQSPAQNQN
-678 QWQFQHVKASKSMDL
+678 QILQQYQHVKASKSMDL

-700 HTVADESNV
+700 HSVADESNV
-709 GSLVGNTAAPSTP
+709 GSLVGNTEAPSSP

-783 PPEDDD
+783 PAEDDD
-789 DGGSEQSSGRDTPAS
+789 DDGSEPSSGRDTPAS

-809 GMEDQT
+809 GTGEGTED
-815 EEKGKKD
+815 KGKKD
-822 KKKKPKTKKKEKN
+822 KKKKPKTKKKDKN
-835 KGKVKEKGKKKAE
+835 KGKGKEKEKKKAE
-848 EPEDTEKKSKKIGF
+848 EPEETEKKSKKIGF
-862 GLLRFGKKKEEKKDS
+862 GLLRFGKKKDEKKEA
-877 KTALQQ
+877 KAALQR
-883 QKSGLLSDH
+883 QKSDVLSDH

-911 RDQRLRDQQGGD
+911 RPRDQQVGGT
-923 GGSAYPDVEDDDTDP
+923 SYPEFEDDDADP
-938 NYARIQSFR
+938 NYARIQTFR
-947 NREMGPMPL
+947 DRDTAPL
-956 PPSQSPPYSTIQ
+956 PQPPSQSPPYSTIQ
-968 HTNPGTPSPQ
+968 HAHAANPPPQ
-978 GRSALP
+978 GPPVFP
-984 GHGNHG
+984 GHANHV

-997 DGDPLDRLYAKVNKP
+997 DDDPLDRLYAKVNKP

-1043 RREGIVPPYEELDPR
+1043 RREGSVPPYEEPDPR
-1058 RRGHESNAH
+1058 RRGHENEVH
-1067 RMPGR
+1067 RMPVR
-1072 GTDHRLAPRYEE
+1072 ATDPRLAPRYEE

-1094 RGPLD
+1094 RGPMD
-1099 PADYPMQHWSSHYPG
+1099 PVDYPMQPWAGHYPG
-1114 PPQAPQGYPQSSS
+1114 PPQAPQGYPQS
-1127 YPNPISQ
+1127 
-1134 SAQSYPNP
+1134 
-1142 NSQSAPSYPNPNS
+1142 
-1155 QSAQSYPNPNSQ
+1155 
-1167 SAQSYPNPNS
+1167 
-1177 QSAPSYPNP
+1177 
-1186 SSQSAPSYPN
+1186 
-1196 PSSQSAPSYPN
+1196 
-1207 PSSQSAPSY
+1207 
-1216 PNPSSQSAPS
+1216 PS

-1231 SQSAPSYPNPNSQS
+1231 SQSAPSYP
-1245 APSYSNPNSKSAQ
+1245 
-1258 SYSGYPPGQPYARP
+1258 GYPPGQPYPRQV
-1272 GDPRSVDHGY
+1272 DPRGVDPRGVDPGY
-1282 YPHPSSQ
+1282 HPHPSSQ

-1299 PSPTPPLRGP
+1299 PSPTPPLRGL
-1309 RYDTLTRGTRGGGY
+1309 RYDTMTRATTGGGY
-1323 RHLVDPSPD
+1323 RHMVDPGPD
-1332 QYGYTGEGGRQQQQ
+1332 QYGYPGEGGRQQHQN
-1346 HQTNPRQK
+1346 QTNPRQK

>member
-89 AGTRLAPS
+89 ANTRPAPS
-97 PDLYQ
+97 PDLHQ
-102 SELSVFQTIAGGE
+102 SELSVFQPVAGGE
-115 IEVNSSALKSNTPLL
+115 IEVNSSALKTNTPLL

-144 EPEHSLNEDTA
+144 ETGPSLNQEAVGMAA
-155 GMTASP
+155 GPT
-161 VAAAVEKPAGVDRPQ
+161 VERQAGVDRLQ
-176 GKNTFSGS
+176 GKLTFNGRHTLTS
-184 LTRTVE
+184 LPLIAR
-190 LLGED
+190 
-195 SPLGIHV
+195 SPV
-202 VPYSSSLSGRS
+202 RS
-213 LGLYIR
+213 LGLYVR
-219 GVEEESRSRKEG
+219 GIEEDSRSRKEG

-238 IVMINN
+238 IVMING
-244 TDLLD
+244 TDLMD

-266 VVRLDVVPSANRER
+266 VVRLEVVPSVNRQR
-280 YEKSLIGQLFGNN
+280 YEKSLIGQLLGNS
-293 AGPNS
+293 AGPDS
-298 SPRIAK
+298 SPRVAK
-304 RKEPPPP
+304 TKEPPPP

-316 VFKPSEN
+316 AFKPAFKPPEN
-323 PTVRLAEEAAT
+323 PPTRLAEGAAST
-334 LEAAV
+334 EAAV
-339 STPKGRSESPLHKK
+339 NTPKGRSESPLLKK
-353 SPALSSLVTSKSV
+353 SPALSSLVTNKRG

-377 TEGLGFTVV
+377 SEGLGFTVV
-386 TRDASVHGPGP
+386 TRDSSVHGPGP

-436 LVCMLR
+436 LVSMLR
-442 STRQGESV
+442 RTRQGESV
-450 CLVVLRQEDIC
+450 CLVVLRQEDMF
-461 LPREMKDEISRVAGF
+461 LPREMVRTNHNAVSSANETTCSSRF
-476 VLENGKEQLTFEVPL
+476 
-491 NDTGSAGLGISLKG
+491 AGLVSFLVIVSSL
-505 NKSRETGEDLGIFI
+505 F
-519 KSIIHGGAAYKDG
+519 
-532 RLCVNDQMV
+532 Q
-541 AVNGESLLGHSNH
+541 
-554 VAMETLRRS
+554 
-563 MSQEGNVRGTIQLV
+563 
-577 VLRTQKDQH
+577 DQH
-586 GVSFD
+586 GASPNRSFD
-591 SSSGLSGLVG
+591 SSSGLSGPVG
-601 SVNGQTNGSHSPMV
+601 PVNGLTNGPSHSPMV
-615 NNILYTS
+615 NNTLYAS
-622 NVTNGS
+622 NATNGS
-628 YSYMDEEEKGELY
+628 YSYMDEEEEGELY

-648 STNQHSYLQER
+648 GSAQHSYLQER
-659 ENSHTSSL
+659 DNRRTSSP
-667 AQRQSPTQNQD
+667 AQPQCPTQNQS
-678 QWQFQHVKASKSMDL
+678 QRQFQHVKASKSMDL

-709 GSLVGNTAAPSTP
+709 GSLAANSAAPSTP

-783 PPEDDD
+783 PPEEDED
-789 DGGSEQSSGRDTPAS
+789 DGSEPSSGRDTPAS

-809 GMEDQT
+809 GLEDRT

-822 KKKKPKTKKKEKN
+822 KKKKPKTKKKDKN
-835 KGKVKEKGKKKAE
+835 KGKGKEKEKKKAG
-848 EPEDTEKKSKKIGF
+848 EPEETEKKSKKIGF
-862 GLLRFGKKKEEKKDS
+862 GLLRFGKKKEEKKEA
-877 KTALQQ
+877 KAALQR
-883 QKSGLLSDH
+883 QKSDIMSDH

-911 RDQRLRDQQGGD
+911 REHRLRDQQGG
-923 GGSAYPDVEDDDTDP
+923 GVAAYPDDEDDDTDP

-947 NREMGPMPL
+947 DRDMGPMPQ
-956 PPSQSPPYSTIQ
+956 PPRSQSQSPPYSTVQ
-968 HTNPGTPSPQ
+968 HGHVGTPSPQ
-978 GRSALP
+978 GPSAFP

-997 DGDPLDRLYAKVNKP
+997 DDDPLDRLYAKVNKP
-1012 RGAGTTSPPVS
+1012 RGAGPTSPPVP
-1023 ATANDSVD
+1023 ATANDGAD

-1043 RREGIVPPYEELDPR
+1043 RREGVVVPPYEELDPR
-1058 RRGHESNAH
+1058 RRGHENEAP

-1072 GTDHRLAPRYEE
+1072 GPDHRLAPRYEE

-1099 PADYPMQHWSSHYPG
+1099 ATDYSMQPWSGHYPG
-1114 PPQAPQGYPQSSS
+1114 PPQAPQGYPQSPS
-1127 YPNPISQ
+1127 YPNPI
-1134 SAQSYPNP
+1134 P
-1142 NSQSAPSYPNPNS
+1142 QSAPSYP
-1155 QSAQSYPNPNSQ
+1155 
-1167 SAQSYPNPNS
+1167 
-1177 QSAPSYPNP
+1177 
-1186 SSQSAPSYPN
+1186 
-1196 PSSQSAPSYPN
+1196 
-1207 PSSQSAPSY
+1207 
-1216 PNPSSQSAPS
+1216 
-1226 YPNPN
+1226 
-1231 SQSAPSYPNPNSQS
+1231 
-1245 APSYSNPNSKSAQ
+1245 
-1258 SYSGYPPGQPYARP
+1258 GYPPGPPYARP
-1272 GDPRSVDHGY
+1272 GDPRGVDPGY

-1299 PSPTPPLRGP
+1299 PSPTPPLRGL
-1309 RYDTLTRGTRGGGY
+1309 RYDTMTRGTAGGGY

-1332 QYGYTGEGGRQQQQ
+1332 QYVYTGEGGRQQQQ